1 MSPRR
6 SKALPAYRSAS
17 QAARTLMVLGLLQR
31 GPMHGYELYRIIVA
45 HGALYADFKKPTLYH
60 LLERLAEDGA
70 VKVTSEAGTRGRR
83 GERLVYALTA
93 AGRRIFMDLLR
104 ETLGAYQPVHS
115 GLDVAIVFM
124 ARLPPA
130 DAIALLK
137 TRRETVLA
145 RRALVSGE
153 GKPPPPPERATAASL
168 AASHALGLIDAE
180 LAWIAQAISQFAS
193 AAPPPAHT

>member
-1 MSPRR
+1 MPTRKSAA
-6 SKALPAYRSAS
+6 KPAYRSAS

-70 VKVTSEAGTRGRR
+70 VKVTSQAGARGRR

-104 ETLGAYQPVHS
+104 DTLGAYQPVQS

-130 DAIALLK
+130 DAIALL
-137 TRRETVLA
+137 TARRAAVLA
-145 RRALVSGE
+145 RRALIAGE
-153 GKPPPPPERATAASL
+153 GRPPPPPERAAAASL
-168 AASHALGLIDAE
+168 AAGHALGLIDAE
-180 LAWIAQAISQFAS
+180 LDWIAK
-193 AAPPPAHT
+193 TT

>member
-1 MSPRR
+1 MTQPRT
-6 SKALPAYRSAS
+6 KAFPAYRSAS

-70 VKVTSEAGTRGRR
+70 VKVTSEAGARGRR
-83 GERLVYALTA
+83 GERLVYTLTA
-93 AGRRIFMDLLR
+93 AGRRVFMDLLR
-104 ETLGAYQPVHS
+104 DTLGAYQPVHT

-137 TRRETVLA
+137 TRRDTVLA
-145 RRALVSGE
+145 RRHLVSGE
-153 GKPPPPPERATAASL
+153 GKPPPPPERAAAARL
-168 AASHALGLIDAE
+168 ATSHALGLIDAE
-180 LAWIAQAISQFAS
+180 LAWIGQAISQFAS
-193 AAPPPAHT
+193 AAPPPVHT